1 MTTLVDRLPIV
12 QLLTVI
18 LPRASLPQSD
28 EIIDD
33 NDNSVDQLSD
43 RYEQSRLIHGNV
55 CAGAVVVL
63 WLGEKHSSLRAALIE
78 YLIPKDITL
87 ILFSTK
93 EQLWNCCATCLKFI
107 SKDKIWLD
115 RGFQNEIQQLPT
127 TCLECEWNGSLKLY
141 QKHRDQNHQQFTN
154 CSICNEQVAQSNLHR
169 HYLDEIHQ
177 EILSTFSLIC
187 TSNNSNLN
195 HSQIQG
201 IISNLLNSTKV
212 RNNDIQRINRELNSH
227 QYDISVM
234 AQQWS
239 SFKTIVQEINDH
251 IYGIEINRN
260 LLYQQFLILKENVE
274 DAQATSFDGTLT
286 WKITNFQEKR
296 MDAISERKISIY
308 SPSFYSSQTDYK
320 MCLQLCLNGDT
331 NTQGT
336 HMSLF
341 LVLMQDT
348 HNTIFHWPFK
358 FNVTF
363 TLLNQLSS
371 NNNQSISFWFNTTSS
386 CFQHSTTD
394 INIVDGTST
403 FLSLDLF
410 EKNQNQYVQNDTM
423 FIKVEIDFQAEK
435 P

>member
-43 RYEQSRLIHGNV
+43 RYEQSRLIHGN
-55 CAGAVVVL
+55 
-63 WLGEKHSSLRAALIE
+63 
-78 YLIPKDITL
+78 
-87 ILFSTK
+87 
-93 EQLWNCCATCLKFI
+93 
-107 SKDKIWLD
+107 D

-201 IISNLLNSTKV
+201 TISNLLNSTKV

-227 QYDISVM
+227 QYAISVM

-435 P
+435 PKIPLTDSTDELLNDDGHVDTIDGNLSLKIRRSNTL